1 MKKDTYLIKVILLV
15 IVFISLGLTQ
25 DYQFQQY
32 QPGDRPAQYILGTDD
47 VLLISVNL
55 WGHIQRPGIYN
66 VPSSF
71 NIIDLLSSA
80 GGPLETARL
89 NDVRVIRKNQEVLQ
103 INVKEFITTGN
114 KDLLVALQ
122 PGDLII
128 VSGSIADA
136 FERVVRV
143 ARDIAI
149 ILNIFLLYEALK
161 D

>member
-1 MKKDTYLIKVILLV
+1 MKKDIYINRVILFV
-15 IVFISLGLTQ
+15 IVYISFSLTQ
-25 DYQFQQY
+25 DYQTQRY

-47 VLLISVNL
+47 VLLISINL

-122 PGDLII
+122 PGDLVI
-128 VSGSIADA
+128 VSGSITDA

>member
-1 MKKDTYLIKVILLV
+1 MKKDTYLIKIMLLLPV
-15 IVFISLGLTQ
+15 LIGFGLTQ
-25 DYQFQQY
+25 DYPFQQY

-66 VPSSF
+66 IPSSF

-89 NDVRVIRKNQEVLQ
+89 NDVRLIRKNQEVLQ

-122 PGDLII
+122 PGDLVI
-128 VSGSIADA
+128 VSGSITDA